1 MRPIRRNLCLLSLLA
16 TLAMATAPS
25 MLLSGCSGASQA
37 APDLPFTQID
47 GSQHKLADLKGR
59 VTLVNFWAT
68 SCSTCVKEMPDIVA
82 THQKF
87 KDQGFETLAIAMKY
101 DPPAYVSQ
109 FVQTRALPFRVA
121 LDHDGKLAQGFGSVE
136 LTPTT
141 FLLNKKGEIVKK
153 YIGEPDFAALHQ
165 LVAKLLAE

>member
-1 MRPIRRNLCLLSLLA
+1 MRLTRRTLLPRLASLILA
-16 TLAMATAPS
+16 LSVSASLMSACSDAGPS
-25 MLLSGCSGASQA
+25 
-37 APDLPFTQID
+37 APDLPFTQLD
-47 GSQHKLADLKGR
+47 GAQHRLTELKGK

-68 SCSTCVKEMPDIVA
+68 SCSTCVKEMPEIVA

-87 KDQGFETLAIAMKY
+87 KAQGFETLAVAMQY

-109 FVQTRALPFRVA
+109 FTQTRGLPFRVA
-121 LDHDGKLAQGFGSVE
+121 MDHDGKLAEGFGRVE

-165 LVAKLLAE
+165 LVAQLLAE

>member
-1 MRPIRRNLCLLSLLA
+1 MSLTRRFLLPLLA
-16 TLAMATAPS
+16 SLSVSAALA
-25 MLLSGCSGASQA
+25 LSACSGAGQS

-47 GSQHKLADLKGR
+47 GSKHKLADLKGK

-68 SCSTCVKEMPDIVA
+68 SCTTCVKEMPELVA

-87 KDQGFETLAIAMKY
+87 KEQGFETLAIAMSY

-109 FVQTRALPFRVA
+109 FVETRQLPFRVA
-121 LDHDGKLAQGFGSVE
+121 MDHDGTLAQGFGSVE

-141 FLLNKKGEIVKK
+141 FLLNKKGEVVKK
-153 YIGEPDFAALHQ
+153 YIGEPDFASLHQ